1 MTVKKHSFHRG
12 LLILGAVL
20 GLLTVLLG
28 AYETHTLKPEIGEAS
43 AKMFRVGLRYQMYH
57 AFFALI
63 VGGFSFIPKG
73 AKTAIFYLVLVGVI
87 FFSGS
92 IYGLSTYQV
101 THINF
106 GSVALIT
113 PLGGFL
119 LIAAWVVLIINILKI
134 KPK

>member
-1 MTVKKHSFHRG
+1 MTVKKNSFHRG
-12 LLILGAVL
+12 LLILGAML
-20 GLLTVLLG
+20 GLLAILLG
-28 AYETHTLKPEIGEAS
+28 AYETHTLKPQIAEAS
-43 AKMFRVGLRYQMYH
+43 AKMFKVGLRYQMYH
-57 AFFALI
+57 AFFALL

-73 AKTAIFYLVLVGVI
+73 AKTAIFYLTLLGVI

-106 GSVALIT
+106 GNIALIT

-119 LIAAWVVLIINILKI
+119 LIAAWIVLTVNLLKI
-134 KPK
+134 KAK